1 MIAASQVADRN
12 QGAGASYRHA
22 GEEESLDQRWDRL
35 YRDCRDELY
44 RGACMLVGAR
54 DAEEVVQ
61 EAFERAMREQQFFE
75 RVDNPVGWLRVVA
88 ARQALS
94 RLRRAQRWSAIQ
106 AFVRPAPPPE
116 ADLDLAH
123 ALTTLPATQRAA
135 IVLRYYHG
143 LDYAEIAA
151 AVGIAPSSVG
161 PLLTRARSA
170 LRELV
175 R

>member
-1 MIAASQVADRN
+1 
-12 QGAGASYRHA
+12 
-22 GEEESLDQRWDRL
+22 L

-44 RGACMLVGAR
+44 RGAYLLVGAP

-61 EAFERAMREQQFFE
+61 EAFERAIREPQFFE
-75 RVDNPVGWLRVVA
+75 RVDNPGGWLRVVA
-88 ARQALS
+88 GRRALS

-106 AFVRPAPPPE
+106 AFLRPAPPPD
-116 ADLDLAH
+116 ADLDLEH
-123 ALTTLPATQRAA
+123 ALTSLPATQRAA

-151 AVGIAPSSVG
+151 AIGTAPSSVG
-161 PLLTRARSA
+161 PLLTRARTA
-170 LRELV
+170 LREMV